1 MKFRQLLGLGAWV
14 CPHCGDYSSHGFYF
28 RLHLVSSHG
37 LSAFRACRSM
47 VSMCRVLPVY
57 RERLAVV
64 AVPFV
69 RKSALVQSD
78 LFDNK
83 TALV

>member
-1 MKFRQLLGLGAWV
+1 MRFSHLLGVGGWS
-14 CPHCGDYSSHGFYF
+14 CPQCGDFSSLGYWF
-28 RLHLVSSHG
+28 RLHLMASHG
-37 LSAFRACRSM
+37 LSAFRASRVM

-78 LFDNK
+78 LFDTK